1 MVSKQFFTVQPVATA
16 LDTLFQNITPLKFK
30 EMLPTIAALNRI
42 LTTAPHSL
50 IDLPEFNR
58 STMDGYAVKAADTFG
73 VSDTLP
79 AYLRL
84 VGQIQMGEVPSLV
97 LQTGEAAEIHTG
109 AMLPQGADAVIMVE
123 RTQRVSANEIE
134 VLAAVAV
141 GENVVQ
147 VGEDISKDTITLPAG
162 HRLRPQ
168 DIGGLLAV
176 GIQEIEVIKQPRIA
190 ILSCGDELVEAHEAP
205 QLGQI
210 RDINSHMLVALCSE
224 FGAEVMRL
232 GIARDTLDSMLSLA
246 RIGLAQCD
254 MLILSAGSSVSSRDL
269 TYEVV
274 QQLGKPGVL
283 QHGLA
288 VKPGKPT
295 IIAACAGK
303 PVIGL
308 PGNPVS
314 ALLVARQIV
323 LPVIRFL
330 LGETQK
336 PIATVTATLTQNI
349 ASTSGREDSI
359 PVRLLQTDTGYNA
372 EPVGGKSNLIYTLL
386 KSDGLVFVPLNVSGY
401 LAGTTVEVRL
411 F

>member
-1 MVSKQFFTVQPVATA
+1 M
-16 LDTLFQNITPLKFK
+16 
-30 EMLPTIAALNRI
+30 
-42 LTTAPHSL
+42 
-50 IDLPEFNR
+50 
-58 STMDGYAVKAADTFG
+58 
-73 VSDTLP
+73 
-79 AYLRL
+79 
-84 VGQIQMGEVPSLV
+84 
-97 LQTGEAAEIHTG
+97 
-109 AMLPQGADAVIMVE
+109 
-123 RTQRVSANEIE
+123 
-134 VLAAVAV
+134 
-141 GENVVQ
+141 
-147 VGEDISKDTITLPAG
+147 
-162 HRLRPQ
+162 
-168 DIGGLLAV
+168 
-176 GIQEIEVIKQPRIA
+176 
-190 ILSCGDELVEAHEAP
+190 EAHEEP

-224 FGAEVMRL
+224 MGAEVIRL

-246 RIGLAQCD
+246 RIGLAQSD
-254 MLILSAGSSVSSRDL
+254 MLLLSAGSSVSSRDL

-274 QQLGKPGVL
+274 NQLGKPGVL

-295 IIAACAGK
+295 IIAACDGK

-314 ALLVARQIV
+314 ALLVARQVVI
-323 LPVIRFL
+323 PVIRFL
-330 LGETQK
+330 LGETPK

-359 PVRLLQTDTGYNA
+359 PVRLLETDSGYNA

-386 KSDGLVFVPLNVSGY
+386 KADGLVFVPLNVSGY